1 MKNFEK
7 KIKQGSCMCSRL
19 LGVGPQAMY
28 ESGKKIKA
36 FLDGVWDKRDSRK
49 ECPLQAIVIGLGRRR
64 VE

>member
-1 MKNFEK
+1 MKNVEK
-7 KIKQGSCMCSRL
+7 KVKQGSCMYSRL

-36 FLDGVWDKRDSRK
+36 FLDGVWDKRGSRK
-49 ECPLQAIVIGLGRRR
+49 EYPLQVIVHGLGRRR